1 MLLVR
6 CPFFH
11 PTCLPTDFVSLDR
24 FMYHSCTSLKS
35 ESHWSDN
42 KNDNDHDAKENAFYW
57 LNCRIRTRSFNQWNA
72 FSLRCYRCR
81 SRYQSREAITKTIT
95 ITTQKRTLS
104 IGWIAEY
111 AHAHS
116 TNGMHSLCVA
126 IVVVLVIS
134 LVIAAVGPGLY
145 LLQC

>member
-1 MLLVR
+1 MIKHHSDQFKVTSIDQIDSFLVFKISSIDIYEPCYWWDALFSIR
-6 CPFFH
+6 PVCPLILFPWIGLCTIH
-11 PTCLPTDFVSLDR
+11 AHHLSL
-24 FMYHSCTSLKS
+24 SL
-35 ESHWSDN
+35 
-42 KNDNDHDAKENAFYW
+42 
-57 LNCRIRTRSFNQWNA
+57 T
-72 FSLRCYRCR
+72 
-81 SRYQSREAITKTIT
+81 EAITKTIT